1 MTLTDLLIVAFMT
14 GFSSLCSEY
23 AKDLKRFIHDKL
35 KLLVVK
41 LKGEAAS

>member
-23 AKDLKRFIHDKL
+23 AKDLKRFIHSKI
-35 KLLVVK
+35 KLLMVR
-41 LKGEAAS
+41 LKGEASS